1 MFFTVLAFGLC
12 AVFQEPDAVLIGRMV
27 GKNGC
32 VLQLLIVDTE
42 GNDTEMV
49 LIGAQTH
56 RYRVSIMS
64 TYAMVAVDG
73 QEFKV
78 PREKTL

>member
-27 GKNGC
+27 GNNGC

-56 RYRVSIMS
+56 RYRVSIMP
-64 TYAMVAVDG
+64 TYALVVVDG